1 MRFLNPAG
9 LWLLLGVPILII
21 IYLIKA
27 QHEERQVS
35 STYIWKF
42 SEKFMKK
49 RLPIQRINKI
59 LLFLLQML
67 MIIAASLMIARPAIS
82 NGMSCEYI
90 AILDASASMQIADKD
105 GHTRFDRAIDEIEK
119 LGKHIEKGH
128 TVTVILAGDNVDYVI
143 READTVDKL
152 LDALKSVKCGLGGCD
167 VVQAVS
173 KAEFISEQNGNV
185 EILLYTDTKYDKA
198 VNVDVVDF
206 SSNEWNVVVEN
217 VSVKTDEKNT
227 VIKAMVTSYNSDTT
241 LAVGL
246 RLDGYVEKAQYIDLQ
261 SNIPKEVEFTINS
274 EMKYDSL
281 EVFTKV
287 EDGLSADNSYSVC
300 KKRTKSYNVY
310 LASKSPLYLDSVLNA
325 LGNCKVTTVG
335 QVEPSKLNGYD
346 LYIFDGIV
354 PEQYPEDG
362 SVILVGTERLPE
374 GVYVSETV
382 DAKTELHISTKA
394 SEEVYEDIIDGIS
407 LNEAVVSKY
416 SKLNHNLRWS
426 TVLECDGAPVCV
438 TKNLE
443 DGKKFTVLSFDLH
456 NSNLPLLVDYIL
468 LVRNLVE
475 YSVPALVKG
484 DDYAIGEKVKLTVMP
499 YAKELYIELPDGQ
512 VRQLSTTED
521 VVTISPTELGVYTA
535 VITTDESGEYADF
548 FVHIPNGETGLV
560 EPMNIEANIQVVED
574 ASIEDEAFAELW
586 YYLAIILLILLL
598 VEWGCYYY
606 EQY

>member
-1 MRFLNPAG
+1 MARY
-9 LWLLLGVPILII
+9 LGRLSNLQKEVLRLISIGFTPCEI
-21 IYLIKA
+21 IEDL
-27 QHEERQVS
+27 H
-35 STYIWKF
+35 
-42 SEKFMKK
+42 
-49 RLPIQRINKI
+49 INK
-59 LLFLLQML
+59 QMYQDCYN
-67 MIIAASLMIARPAIS
+67 AIHS
-82 NGMSCEYI
+82 Y
-90 AILDASASMQIADKD
+90 
-105 GHTRFDRAIDEIEK
+105 R
-119 LGKHIEKGH
+119 
-128 TVTVILAGDNVDYVI
+128 
-143 READTVDKL
+143 
-152 LDALKSVKCGLGGCD
+152 
-167 VVQAVS
+167 
-173 KAEFISEQNGNV
+173 NV

-274 EMKYDSL
+274 DMKYDSL

-310 LASKSPLYLDSVLNA
+310 LASKSPLYLESVLNA

-548 FVHIPNGETGLV
+548 FVHIPNGETGIV